1 MSPEEFR
8 RNIIYLVSDEMDE
21 LGFTK
26 IGDCVEGEWAI
37 PTNKTLTKEEV
48 AIDKA
53 MSEAYNSFQVSLKK
67 LSRLATRLGYLDKE
81 EK

>member
-37 PTNKTLTKEEV
+37 PTNNTPTKEEI

-53 MSEAYNSFQVSLKK
+53 MLEAYNSFQVSLRK
-67 LSRLATRLGYLDKE
+67 LSRLATRLEYLDKE
-81 EK
+81 KK

>member
-8 RNIIYLVSDEMDE
+8 KNIIFLIQDEMDE

-26 IGDCVEGEWAI
+26 IGDCIGGRWA
-37 PTNKTLTKEEV
+37 NKQSPTKEEI

-53 MSEAYNSFQVSLKK
+53 MLEAYTSFQVSLKK
-67 LSRLATRLGYLDKE
+67 LSRLATRLDYLDKE
-81 EK
+81 TK